1 MRRPTPN
8 SAQHGRIRREAAR
21 AFAQVDKS
29 RRQVLIECVVT
40 ETSAG
45 GESIS
50 FPHTSYLGST
60 SGGIDRLGLLH
71 VNDRMRGWAA
81 DWMTN
86 IYFAGGNILE
96 FGLSGGGAHGDSFF
110 NSFDPGPGASLP
122 IAGPNGGLSGFL
134 LGAWPL
140 NIATNLHYSAELT
153 DFGLRLGYGKRL
165 AVTANTSIIPK
176 VFIAYSRTDFSE
188 SFSGSIPGFARDFRY
203 MTDVDVN
210 RYGIGVGLGVE
221 TRIGEFASENDLWDV
236 AVRYAG
242 EFAGFRVSGSGH
254 DSLDFTGF
262 LTSTQALDKSETDW
276 DAKLYAGIF
285 FHSRRGIDFGV
296 HGSYERRP
304 GYPEIVRSGTDPSE
318 LQFHFAD
325 IWSIKGSFRLQFG
338 GGMQ

>member
-1 MRRPTPN
+1 ML
-8 SAQHGRIRREAAR
+8 
-21 AFAQVDKS
+21 V
-29 RRQVLIECVVT
+29 ECVFI
-40 ETSAG
+40 EISAG
-45 GESIS
+45 GESIG

-71 VNDRMRGWAA
+71 VNDRMWGWAA

-86 IYFAGGNILE
+86 IYFAEGNILE
-96 FGLSGGGAHGDSFF
+96 FGLSGGNANGDSFF

-122 IAGPNGGLSGFL
+122 IAGPNGGASGFL

-165 AVTANTSIIPK
+165 PVTANTSITPK
-176 VFIAYSRTDFSE
+176 VFIVYLRTDFSE
-188 SFSGSIPGFARDFRY
+188 SFSGSIPGFARNFSY

-210 RYGIGVGLGVE
+210 RYGIGVGLSGE
-221 TRIGEFASENDLWDV
+221 TRIGGFASLNDFWDV
-236 AVRYAG
+236 ALRYAG

-262 LTSTQALDKSETDW
+262 PTSTQSLDKNETDW
-276 DAKLYAGIF
+276 DGKLYAGIF
-285 FHSRRGIDFGV
+285 FRSRRGIDFGV

-325 IWSIKGSFRLQFG
+325 IWSVKGSFRLQFG